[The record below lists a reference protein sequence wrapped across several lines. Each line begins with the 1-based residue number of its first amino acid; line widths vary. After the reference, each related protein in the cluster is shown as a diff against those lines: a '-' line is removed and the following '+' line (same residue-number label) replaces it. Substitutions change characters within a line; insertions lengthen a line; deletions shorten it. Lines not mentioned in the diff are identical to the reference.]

1 MWNKPHAGP
10 PCVRGRP
17 RQCCLCHSACV
28 GVESTGPSK
37 SRGQPSAQS
46 ASNGP
51 DEDNLSR
58 RLADLA
64 REMQGQPANIDV
76 METIVA
82 AAVGTIPGAE
92 EASISLAQ
100 RGRRVVS
107 AAATSDVPRR
117 FDDLQ
122 QETRQGPCMDAMY
135 ERKTIRVDD
144 LASDERWPE
153 LAHRAGEVGMASML
167 CIQLFVAGDDLGALN
182 LLAERPGGFT
192 DESERVGLMFA
203 SHAAVAVAQ
212 AGKLNH
218 LGAALASRDV
228 IGQAKGVLMERYK
241 ITPDQAFALLAKA
254 SQDTNRKL
262 QEVAEY
268 LTHTGEIVTDQR

>member
-1 MWNKPHAGP
+1 
-10 PCVRGRP
+10 
-17 RQCCLCHSACV
+17 
-28 GVESTGPSK
+28 
-37 SRGQPSAQS
+37 
-46 ASNGP
+46 
-51 DEDNLSR
+51 
-58 RLADLA
+58 
-64 REMQGQPANIDV
+64 MQGQPANIDV